1 MTILDISA
9 NGLNLNDFIAS
20 LGSVLTSTDIDVRV
34 NAMNL
39 LSSTLTKLPN
49 NYLSAAQLEFISTFY
64 CDRFKDHHSV
74 LPNTL
79 SGAETLVKMT
89 NLTDEC
95 ITRLLQA
102 IFQNVS
108 CQSQLRPDR
117 LKIYNIIIESSNSQ
131 FQGEPFEFNALNNN
145 NNNNE
150 LLCIYFNFQPC

>member
-1 MTILDISA
+1 M
-9 NGLNLNDFIAS
+9 NDFIGS
-20 LGSVLTSTDIDVRV
+20 LGSVLTSTDPDVRAK
-34 NAMNL
+34 AMNL
-39 LSSTLTKLPN
+39 LSSTLAELPN
-49 NYLSAAQLEFISTFY
+49 NFLSAAQLEFISTFY

-79 SGAETLVKMT
+79 SGAEILVKMT

-117 LKIYNIIIESSNSQ
+117 LKIYNIIIESSDSKC
-131 FQGEPFEFNALNNN
+131 QGKPTTRIQCQA
-145 NNNNE
+145 
-150 LLCIYFNFQPC
+150 